1 MNFTTPTAAPPKK
14 RRALLASV
22 TKAYE
27 RFLKIRGHPRE
38 IALGFALGILI
49 GMSPFMGLHTI
60 VAVAV
65 AALFKWNKISA
76 ALSVWI
82 TNAVT
87 APIIYSIT
95 YLVGA
100 RIMGIERAFQL
111 KEINSLTAVHNL
123 ILKTP
128 EIVWAMIV
136 GGMVIG
142 LPLATVG
149 YWVVFSLTSRYQ
161 EEIKAKIAK
170 SKEKRAFKKQL
181 RKVKASDQRRPEYP
195 ADNPAIG
202 NPTDHRREQP
212 TEASES

>member
-1 MNFTTPTAAPPKK
+1 MNLTPPTAASPKK
-14 RRALLASV
+14 RNALLASV
-22 TKAYE
+22 RKAYE
-27 RFLKIRGHPRE
+27 RFLKIRGHPRA

-49 GMSPFMGLHTI
+49 GMTPFMGLHTI

-76 ALSVWI
+76 AISVWV

-87 APIIYSIT
+87 APFIYYAT

-111 KEINSLTAVHNL
+111 KEINSLSAVHNL

-142 LPLATVG
+142 LPLAAVG
-149 YWVVFSLTSRYQ
+149 YWVVFSLTGRYQ
-161 EEIKAKIAK
+161 EKIKAKIAR
-170 SKEKRAFKKQL
+170 SKERRALKKQL
-181 RKVKASDQRRPEYP
+181 RKAKAADQRRLGRP
-195 ADNPAIG
+195 ADNPAAG
-202 NPTDHRREQP
+202 TPTDQRRAQA
-212 TEASES
+212 TEATES